1 MEENGQLYSW
11 TGTRWELG
19 FNEFVRFISVTGV
32 NLLEDIREKAR
43 EELDKTN
50 PVLGM
55 IETTI
60 HLALKEFKNRPN
72 QLKIIESSEAFLTRE
87 DVEFDSNTEIIGF
100 YNGVYDLVKSD
111 LRNIMI
117 TLLCHVDMIILI
129 VLTLLNYRK

>member
-60 HLALKEFKNRPN
+60 HLA
-72 QLKIIESSEAFLTRE
+72 
-87 DVEFDSNTEIIGF
+87 
-100 YNGVYDLVKSD
+100 
-111 LRNIMI
+111 
-117 TLLCHVDMIILI
+117 
-129 VLTLLNYRK
+129 